1 VLDFVVLVGS
11 IAPVFSLLFRA
22 LEFFFYHLLLTAVDR
37 VSRLPR
43 GTMLPEAMR
52 LYRENIALKA
62 QLDALEAHLRRIEAP
77 RRVPLAVRATQVFAL
92 FLNRDNEP
100 FLRYFLSAARSTV
113 ERWASIFRHHGKRT
127 GGSAGRPPLDEKIV
141 ELILTLK
148 RENMAWGQRRIREE
162 LRRMGIVVSEPTIQ
176 RVLRE
181 NGFTP
186 EPGPK
191 LSFERFRSGAKDALW
206 AVDFFAVKTAK
217 GAWMQVLLVI
227 DLYTRELLD
236 LRVHDSW
243 DVDSRWTTIV
253 FHELLQK
260 SGRKPIALVHDRG
273 SHFQG
278 TFQRALGVLD
288 IDEEVTL
295 ARRPM
300 LNCYAERAIGSV
312 RRELLRHIR
321 VADAFE
327 LQFYLDEYRTFA
339 NAERAHQGID
349 GRTPREVS
357 TEEPEAEVLDLAE
370 ARRRKLVRRS
380 YANGLLVGYSLEPS
394 SGEAPS
400 AKRAA

>member
-1 VLDFVVLVGS
+1 MLDFVVLVGS

-77 RRVPLAVRATQVFAL
+77 RRVPLAVRAAQVFAL

-113 ERWASIFRHHGKRT
+113 ERWASIFRHRGKRT

-176 RVLRE
+176 HVLRDH
-181 NGFTP
+181 GFTP

-236 LRVHDSW
+236 LRVHDGW

-253 FHELLQK
+253 FHECLQK

-288 IDEEVTL
+288 VDEEVTL

-339 NAERAHQGID
+339 NAERAHQGIE

-357 TEEPEAEVLDLAE
+357 TEAPEAEVLDLAE